1 METGIFSTTIWLNV
15 TSIFAILYAFFLCT
29 KSNNNLIKGSQ
40 TTLLPIIIIIFTT
53 VYIGTRPI
61 WCYADTHLYT
71 LMFNLV
77 QSGVWESLKGEGKE
91 PLWDFIEYTCI
102 DLTTASGWLFIVATF
117 YILGMSIASYRW
129 LPRHFLLAIIF
140 LFTAFSF
147 WGYATNGIRNGMAT
161 SIAMLGLSF
170 FCRRKKDLITGY
182 LLLILAVLTH
192 KSCMLIIV
200 AATGALYLKNTKV
213 NISFWLICV
222 VLGILF
228 QNQFKSLFAE
238 LIDDSRIDYYL
249 AIETNTDTF
258 STTGFRW
265 DFLIYSAIPIL
276 IGWFATTKQKITDKT
291 YLFILHTYIF
301 SNAFWVLINS
311 IAYSNRFAYL
321 SWFLLPIVVLH
332 PFCKFNLIKKQ
343 SAILGMLLIIFTA
356 FTYFMLS

>member
-1 METGIFSTTIWLNV
+1 MGTGLFSTTIWLNV
-15 TSIFAILYAFFLCT
+15 TSIFAILYAFYLCS
-29 KSNNNLIKGSQ
+29 KSKNNLLKGSHA
-40 TTLLPIIIIIFTT
+40 TIFPFAIIILTII
-53 VYIGTRPI
+53 YIGTRPI
-61 WCYADTHLYT
+61 WCYADTGLYT
-71 LMFNLV
+71 TMFNLV
-77 QSGVWESLKGEGKE
+77 QSGEWSSLKSSGRE

-102 DLTTASGWLFIVATF
+102 NLTTASGWLFVVATF
-117 YILGMSIASYRW
+117 YVLGMSIASYRW

-140 LFTAFSF
+140 LITSFSF
-147 WGYATNGIRNGMAT
+147 WPYATNGIRNGMAT

-170 FCRRKKDLITGY
+170 FCRTKKELITGY

-192 KSCMLIIV
+192 KSCMLIIA

-228 QNQFKSLFAE
+228 QDQFKSLFSG
-238 LIDDSRIDYYL
+238 LIDDDRIDYYL

-265 DFLIYSAIPIL
+265 NFLIYSAIPIL
-276 IGWFATTKQKITDKT
+276 IGWFATAKQKITDKA

-321 SWFLLPIVVLH
+321 SWFLFPIVVLY
-332 PFCKFNLIKKQ
+332 PFCKFNFIKSQ
-343 SAILGMLLIIFTA
+343 NVILGILLIIFTA

>member
-1 METGIFSTTIWLNV
+1 MDTGFFSTTIWLNV
-15 TSIFAILYAFFLCT
+15 TSIFAIIYAFYLCT
-29 KSNNNLIKGSQ
+29 KSNKNLIKGNK
-40 TTLLPIIIIIFTT
+40 TFLFPILIIIITII
-53 VYIGTRPI
+53 YIGTRPI
-61 WCYADTHLYT
+61 WCYADTGLYT

-77 QSGVWESLKGEGKE
+77 QSGNWESLNNVKAE
-91 PLWDFIEYTCI
+91 PFWDIIEYICI
-102 DLTTASGWLFIVATF
+102 DITTASGWLFVIAVF
-117 YILGMSIASYRW
+117 YVMGMSIAAYRW
-129 LPRHFLLAIIF
+129 LPRHFLLAIVF

-147 WGYATNGIRNGMAT
+147 WPYGTNGIRNGMAT

-170 FCRRKKDLITGY
+170 FCRTKKELITGY
-182 LLLILAVLTH
+182 LLLILASLTH
-192 KSCMLIIV
+192 KSCLLTVV
-200 AATGALYLKNTKV
+200 AATAALFLKNTKI

-238 LIDDSRIDYYL
+238 LIDDGRIDYYL

-276 IGWFATTKQKITDKT
+276 IGWFATTKQKITDRT

-301 SNAFWVLINS
+301 SNAFWVLMNS

-321 SWFLLPIVVLH
+321 SWFLFPIVVLY

-343 SAILGMLLIIFTA
+343 SAILGMLLIIFTV